1 MMLDS
6 KHACDENLSDE
17 LLSEDATSSKVK
29 ISDKII
35 VNMERKSISW
45 KKGEPERKNRNCSS
59 KPKSNTSASFLTIF
73 ESKTNERERF
83 SSDDRPHESLDF
95 SILEDEKHNT
105 NLLKSQRSL
114 KKDISHLL
122 RLAAAIRKEKEN
134 LNIKENI
141 KMEHIPSSEDF
152 SCCRTI
158 TMKDVSPYASW
169 CHN

>member
-1 MMLDS
+1 MFDP
-6 KHACDENLSDE
+6 KHVCDENLSDE
-17 LLSEDATSSKVK
+17 LLSEDVSSSKVK

-45 KKGEPERKNRNCSS
+45 RKGDTERKLSNCSLES
-59 KPKSNTSASFLTIF
+59 KPNTSASFLTIF
-73 ESKTNERERF
+73 ESKTDKRERF
-83 SSDDRPHESLDF
+83 TIDDKPHESLDF
-95 SILEDEKHNT
+95 TILEDKKHNT
-105 NLLKSQRSL
+105 NLLKPQRSL

-158 TMKDVSPYASW
+158 TMKDLNPYASW